1 MTRSDLVSGAPV
13 TARNTR
19 TCGVILAASRKAATG
34 MWCADTVHGDPIF
47 SAFLERQRMDAA
59 ALTRDSDLVE
69 IRPLAGLPDGRFH
82 VRLRCK
88 GLVRDAAGRI
98 VEADRFDVGVWFPS
112 DYLRRANPFEV
123 LVWLGPWNVFH
134 PNISDAAPF
143 VCIGRLTRGTTLVE
157 IAYRL
162 FDLVTWNNV
171 TMVESDALNRAA
183 CAWAR
188 QNRDRFPVDRRPLM
202 RRQIQF
208 TTAPPEAARAD
219 V

>member
-1 MTRSDLVSGAPV
+1 
-13 TARNTR
+13 
-19 TCGVILAASRKAATG
+19 
-34 MWCADTVHGDPIF
+34 MWCAETVQNDPIF
-47 SAFLERQRMDAA
+47 SAFLEQQRMEAA

-69 IRPLAGLPDGRFH
+69 ITPDLGFWPGRFH
-82 VRLRCK
+82 VRLHCK
-88 GLVRDAAGRI
+88 GLVQDGSGDI
-98 VEADRFDVGVWFPS
+98 VEQDGFDVGVWFPS

-134 PNISDAAPF
+134 PNISDTAPF
-143 VCIGRLTRGTTLVE
+143 VCIGRLTRGTPLVE
-157 IAYRL
+157 IVYRL

-188 QNRDRFPVDRRPLM
+188 HNRHRFPVDRRPLK
-202 RRQIQF
+202 RRQIRF
-208 TTAPPEAARAD
+208 TSAPLVTDRAD